1 MVAKAFAD
9 DSDVDEE
16 GAGAP
21 ARTSAGI
28 MSRMMQGAGR
38 LVDSLHAAARGNS
51 GGSTSAPDPP
61 SPAISEQSASGG
73 HPLRTLTGSGRT
85 TRDGGSG
92 GTPGTLTPNYSL
104 HLPPPTLGMRSPGAA
119 SAEHGMDDAVDRPTD
134 LAPAAAVKAAVAAL
148 GVVSDS
154 LDAVGGASE
163 GSPSASSMDASGRPM
178 QPLSSSSGDAAPML
192 SARSPGSGR
201 SNDPQLSA
209 RSRGSLKSVDS
220 GRDTARSSQKTTPL
234 KLDPAAD
241 HRRRSLM
248 TKDVRDP
255 SFARQPDTP
264 LSRPTT
270 PGLPAAA
277 AVGVPD
283 TLAYHLAASLAS
295 SGRLDA
301 LATPRSQ
308 RSHDAAA
315 GGSQTSR
322 GVTRSPS
329 IQLMRQMSSSPML
342 IDPATSGGGGGSAA
356 VGVPSALVSMGD
368 IMDGLAAIRSGAN
381 SAAGSVNDSDNNSS
395 SSGKDGSGSG
405 SGSGAVAAVAGTN
418 TAGGGGGAMSAR
430 SGMLSSRSGSVNV
443 PLGNASPNLSATST
457 MNNTPRNS
465 PRTAPAAVA
474 QRPRLFQAVRAP
486 HEDSQQGSPRKRVA
500 VDGPGGGSSGSPSS
514 SASSRRDGGG
524 SSACEGPPWVWES
537 LGVYD
542 DEDLVDDGLLLLVC
556 PAPPHYLWVGPD
568 FPSPPK
574 ATDIAPAAVVAYA
587 TRTVHMGELAGV
599 DLTGRPGTL
608 LVEHGGEESETFW
621 NAFFQ

>member
-1 MVAKAFAD
+1 MAKAFAD
-9 DSDVDEE
+9 DADADS
-16 GAGAP
+16 AGAP
-21 ARTSAGI
+21 ARASTGI
-28 MSRMMQGAGR
+28 VSRMMQGAGR

-51 GGSTSAPDPP
+51 SSSGSGGSASAPDPP

-104 HLPPPTLGMRSPGAA
+104 HLPPPSLGLRSPGAA
-119 SAEHGMDDAVDRPTD
+119 SAEHGIDDAVDRPTD

-163 GSPSASSMDASGRPM
+163 GSPSASSVDASGRPI

-192 SARSPGSGR
+192 SARSPGSIK
-201 SNDPQLSA
+201 SNDLQLSA
-209 RSRGSLKSVDS
+209 RSRGSLRSVDS
-220 GRDTARSSQKTTPL
+220 GRDTARSSQMTTPL

-241 HRRRSLM
+241 QRRRSLM

-277 AVGVPD
+277 AAGVPD

-315 GGSQTSR
+315 GGGQTSR

-381 SAAGSVNDSDNNSS
+381 SAAGSVNDSENNSS

-405 SGSGAVAAVAGTN
+405 GAVAAVAGTN
-418 TAGGGGGAMSAR
+418 AAGGGGAMSAR

-443 PLGNASPNLSATST
+443 PLSNASPNLSATST

-486 HEDSQQGSPRKRVA
+486 HGDSQQGSPRKRVA

-514 SASSRRDGGG
+514 SASSRGDGGG
-524 SSACEGPPWVWES
+524 GSACEGSPWVWES

-587 TRTVHMGELAGV
+587 TRTVQMGDVSGV
-599 DLTGRPGTL
+599 DLAGRPGTL